1 MRKKLKKFILR
12 LINLVEKI
20 EFRNLNLDQNDPTK
34 KIIAE
39 YDLDV
44 DVLSDT
50 GFVKAYK
57 YLETQPYDVW
67 FLELENGDFLDCAD
81 IHIVYDQNLNETLVK
96 DLQIGD
102 LVMTSKGPSKVK
114 YLENT
119 GIPVSMVDLSID
131 HPNHR
136 YYTNDILSHNSIT
149 SAIILVWYLLF
160 NHDKNA
166 MLLANVGSTA
176 EELMD
181 KIKAIVKGLPW
192 FLKPGIV
199 VNNVMSMKFDN
210 GCRAIAKTTTKTSAI
225 GFTIHFLY
233 MDEFAHIHPNF
244 IESFF
249 RSTYPTVSSSKVSR
263 IIITSTPNGMNKFY
277 EIYQGAITGE
287 NSFNPIRVDWWQ
299 VPGRD
304 EEWKKRE
311 TANLGSEELFNQEY
325 GNQFLSSSSL
335 LLGYNEL
342 KRIKANESEYTWRE
356 IDVLSDLGIKY
367 DNFRWHP
374 KFKPD
379 LSNNEGKKFVFT
391 IDLSGGGKGDFT
403 VINIF
408 KVIPLPKILIEK
420 MEEFEDESDFFGLLQ
435 VGIFRDNELQIEDIK
450 RILEKIILNVFG
462 VENIKI
468 ALEVNFKGELL
479 IDKLINND
487 EIPIE
492 IFVHTKHTESAR
504 VAKPGIKYNEKN
516 KLKYCE
522 ILRSKVRENRILVN
536 EKAWTIPE
544 MFSFGMNTSGSYS
557 SQSGHDDVA
566 MTIVNLASLFE
577 TSDFYDLVG
586 ESFDS
591 LDETYKEL
599 IENKIEGDG
608 SNDGVT
614 KEGGFYNTF
623 SKLL

>member
-181 KIKAIVKGLPW
+181 KIKAGDTVKYL
-192 FLKPGIV
+192 
-199 VNNVMSMKFDN
+199 
-210 GCRAIAKTTTKTSAI
+210 GC
-225 GFTIHFLY
+225 TI
-233 MDEFAHIHPNF
+233 E
-244 IESFF
+244 
-249 RSTYPTVSSSKVSR
+249 
-263 IIITSTPNGMNKFY
+263 
-277 EIYQGAITGE
+277 
-287 NSFNPIRVDWWQ
+287 Q
-299 VPGRD
+299 V
-304 EEWKKRE
+304 
-311 TANLGSEELFNQEY
+311 
-325 GNQFLSSSSL
+325 
-335 LLGYNEL
+335 
-342 KRIKANESEYTWRE
+342 
-356 IDVLSDLGIKY
+356 
-367 DNFRWHP
+367 RW
-374 KFKPD
+374 
-379 LSNNEGKKFVFT
+379 
-391 IDLSGGGKGDFT
+391 
-403 VINIF
+403 
-408 KVIPLPKILIEK
+408 
-420 MEEFEDESDFFGLLQ
+420 
-435 VGIFRDNELQIEDIK
+435 
-450 RILEKIILNVFG
+450 
-462 VENIKI
+462 
-468 ALEVNFKGELL
+468 
-479 IDKLINND
+479 
-487 EIPIE
+487 
-492 IFVHTKHTESAR
+492 
-504 VAKPGIKYNEKN
+504 
-516 KLKYCE
+516 
-522 ILRSKVRENRILVN
+522 
-536 EKAWTIPE
+536 
-544 MFSFGMNTSGSYS
+544 
-557 SQSGHDDVA
+557 
-566 MTIVNLASLFE
+566 
-577 TSDFYDLVG
+577 
-586 ESFDS
+586 
-591 LDETYKEL
+591 
-599 IENKIEGDG
+599 G
-608 SNDGVT
+608 SNDDPNGILIVGNKYYVEHVYVHSQHTKIELGGV
-614 KEGGFYNTF
+614 KGKFNSVCFE
-623 SKLL
+623 KV